1 MRRWAII
8 NTLLGAVVLLLG
20 IQIVRTWARGLPA
33 IEVVP
38 RAPSEPRERPKR
50 TDKAGARGQAG
61 AQDAVTLVATI
72 GEKDLFDPSRR
83 PPSEDAR
90 GAEAPMQALPP
101 PEVTVVGV
109 RIVGKD
115 REVFL
120 VDKTQ
125 NNAQRRLRVGESI
138 GSYTVKVIEPAAVTL
153 VSPGGEPVTMP
164 LMIEK
169 GKPPPAVA
177 RPAPKPAPGGQPA
190 GGGMAPSPA
199 AGVQPKPPPT
209 PAAAPTPGR
218 PNPQLPDEV
227 RQRLE
232 QLRNKDAGARQGRN
246 KR

>member
-8 NTLLGAVVLLLG
+8 NTLLGAIVLLLG
-20 IQIVRTWARGLPA
+20 IQIVRTWARGLPS

-38 RAPSEPRERPKR
+38 RVSSEPRERPKR
-50 TDKAGARGQAG
+50 ADKAGARGQAG
-61 AQDAVTLVATI
+61 GQEAPTLVATI

-90 GAEAPMQALPP
+90 LDAPVQAVPP
-101 PEVTVVGV
+101 PDVTVVGV
-109 RIVGKD
+109 RIVGRD

-120 VDKTQ
+120 IDKTQ

-153 VSPGGEPVTMP
+153 ASPNGEPVTMP
-164 LMIEK
+164 LTIEK

-190 GGGMAPSPA
+190 GGAAMAAPSPA

-232 QLRNKDAGARQGRN
+232 QLRNKDAGARQGR